1 MLDQENNFKL
11 IFSPSILINSLLY
24 GVWILKGEVKYN
36 HFWKLKV
43 KDAYF
48 IPFNINPLGP
58 TSYQDRI
65 SPYTIGMIP
74 SRQVMRIKKNIN

>member
-1 MLDQENNFKL
+1 MVFGYLREKL
-11 IFSPSILINSLLY
+11 N
-24 GVWILKGEVKYN
+24 VN

-48 IPFNINPLGP
+48 TLINVNPLSP
-58 TSYQDRI
+58 SSDLDRI

-74 SRQVMRIKKNIN
+74 RRQVMRIKKNIN

>member
-1 MLDQENNFKL
+1 MVFGYLRENLN
-11 IFSPSILINSLLY
+11 
-24 GVWILKGEVKYN
+24 VN